1 MKQFKLL
8 ILLLVI
14 GFVGEAQ
21 INYLPIKSRYK
32 LIAGLFDST
41 LHIPSGTT
49 PSLRTGGY
57 SGSGAIFYKT
67 SDSTV
72 YVYTGTQWVSVK
84 GSGGGG
90 SADSTVFATLYRL
103 DTAKVAIRLSI
114 AGKLNISDT
123 AALVAGYTRLQRFTD
138 SLAAHTARFDGVTSS
153 LATKLNISD
162 TANMRPRLY
171 AGSNV
176 TITGTYP
183 NLTIASTGSGS
194 SDTSTFI
201 VDTTKKR
208 LAEVIGTDT
217 VRLKSIEVEIAGE
230 PAIYVET
237 DSTLKVTIPQFDSE
251 IKGVVPAST
260 GTTTDFLRADGTW
273 AEPAGGGGSTDTIP
287 YSHNPSDWL
296 VSLPHRTVPYF
307 YTSGLVG
314 DPTGSYYES
323 SMYTPT
329 PVHITN
335 GTNKGKIFVV
345 TKGDFSRK
353 LFGWISSDRGFSW
366 DTTGVVLAKSTSGFD
381 KSGVSMAH
389 MIYDSLTNVIHM
401 WYMGYSDSLYP
412 SVFGVGYATASGDA
426 PSTFTKQGQVL
437 SGENFRVQMGMPH
450 KTGYLKVSSVVK
462 GRETGKYYFHGSYWL
477 GNGTTWTDSTI
488 RLWQGVSATIN
499 GNIDSSQQIL
509 APIGT
514 HTLLENPTVWY
525 GDDGNYWMIHTNGY
539 TDLNG
544 GIDSVQYLQTAKSPS
559 LKNPSWTVQPG
570 IVLYPTKDSTWMG
583 KRVYNAQL
591 LKNTSDYYDR
601 PISLLHDSLGRGV
614 SNMYETQWMLFY
626 SASYPNSYHDQ
637 SSIIRLTP
645 QRPDLYTASVGFNGN
660 IPNIVQKNGSIQ
672 VNIPFSD
679 TTKRWSGGIT
689 WDQLRDL
696 YRSVKTGTMGQLA
709 YYDSSLRRVRG
720 LPTFSVSVGSYPTF
734 TFGAAGYNAA
744 IVYFRNGVGTTGM
757 ISEDGGMNY
766 YGSSTYMSHIWRDKI
781 SGGIVLGKMW
791 SSSGSPF
798 AYFPGKTVFGS
809 TVQATSHLQTD
820 KTFAGIMSAAKTSAY
835 TIADD
840 YSIPCNATSAA
851 FTVTLPQAIGC
862 PGRIYIIK
870 KIDASGNAVTV
881 QGSGSEPI
889 DASNTYALASQW
901 KYVVVQS
908 TGSATTG
915 WYIIGGN

>member
-1 MKQFKLL
+1 MKKIFLL
-8 ILLLVI
+8 ISFLAAFFVSNAQYPVVQFLGRDSALVDSR
-14 GFVGEAQ
+14 GGLKARL
-21 INYLPIKSRYK
+21 INYAFTDTTQANTQRISQYPGALIYTTSGGDK
-32 LIAGLFDST
+32 LWLRSADAT
-41 LHIPSGTT
+41 LWTRVGTT
-49 PSLRTGGY
+49 
-57 SGSGAIFYKT
+57 
-67 SDSTV
+67 
-72 YVYTGTQWVSVK
+72 
-84 GSGGGG
+84 GGGG
-90 SADSTVFATLYRL
+90 SGIVSLGTSAYGLTIQNDSTYKADTNQLSTRL
-103 DTAKVAIRLSI
+103 WRQKGIDSVQGNVNL
-114 AGKLNISDT
+114 KLNIT
-123 AALVAGYTRLQRFTD
+123 
-138 SLAAHTARFDGVTSS
+138 
-153 LATKLNISD
+153 D

-171 AGSNV
+171 AGSNI
-176 TITGTYP
+176 TISGTYP
-183 NLTIASTGSGS
+183 NLTIASSGGGGV
-194 SDTSTFI
+194 SDTSVFI
-201 VDTTKKR
+201 VDTLYNR
-208 LAEVIGTDT
+208 IADVINVDSI
-217 VRLKSIEVEIAGE
+217 RLKSLAVEVTTGQTAVYE
-230 PAIYVET
+230 ET

-251 IKGVVPAST
+251 IYGVVPPST

-307 YTSGLVG
+307 YTSGVDG

-345 TKGDFSRK
+345 TKGDFNRK
-353 LFGWISSDRGFSW
+353 LFGWISSDKGFSW
-366 DTTGVVLAKSTSGFD
+366 DTTGTVLDKSATGFD

-477 GNGTTWTDSTI
+477 GNATTWPDSTI
-488 RLWQGVSATIN
+488 RLWQGVSSTIN

-509 APIGT
+509 APTGT

-544 GIDSVQYLQTAKSPS
+544 GIDSVQYLQTAKSAS

-591 LKNTSDYYDR
+591 LKNTSGYYDR

-720 LPTFSVSVGSYPTF
+720 LPTFSVTVGSYPTF
-734 TFGAAGYNAA
+734 TFGAAGYYSAS
-744 IVYFRNGVGTTGM
+744 VYFRNNVGTTGM
-757 ISEDGGMNY
+757 ISEDAGMNY
-766 YGSSTYMSHIWRDKI
+766 YGSSTYMSHYFRDKV
-781 SGGIVLGKMW
+781 SDGIILARLF
-791 SSSGSPF
+791 SYSGSAY
-798 AYFPGKTVFGS
+798 AYFTGKNVFGS
-809 TVQATSHLQTD
+809 NATATSHLQTD

-840 YSIPCNATSAA
+840 YSIPCDATS
-851 FTVTLPQAIGC
+851 LPSRVLFQ
-862 PGRIYIIK
+862 P
-870 KIDASGNAVTV
+870 
-881 QGSGSEPI
+881 
-889 DASNTYALASQW
+889 
-901 KYVVVQS
+901 VQS
-908 TGSATTG
+908 A
-915 WYIIGGN
+915 

>member
-1 MKQFKLL
+1 MILINLNNSPLYTAIRMKKL
-8 ILLLVI
+8 ILLVMIVLGLQTVQAQTNNFIPYRSKVRYIGVGADSSFYIPWKDTTFTPFNMGFMTRRPQDSLVYI
-14 GFVGEAQ
+14 G
-21 INYLPIKSRYK
+21 IKTT
-32 LIAGLFDST
+32 AGGKHWDL
-41 LHIPSGTT
+41 LGNWIGAVSG
-49 PSLRTGGY
+49 
-57 SGSGAIFYKT
+57 GS
-67 SDSTV
+67 
-72 YVYTGTQWVSVK
+72 
-84 GSGGGG
+84 SGGGITQLWNTG
-90 SADSTVFATLYRL
+90 WGLIRLNDSTYLVDSMKVMTKYQSEKTRDSLITLINGKQATLVSG
-103 DTAKVAIRLSI
+103 T
-114 AGKLNISDT
+114 NIKT
-123 AALVAGYTRLQRFTD
+123 VNGN
-138 SLAAHTARFDGVTSS
+138 SL
-153 LATKLNISD
+153 L
-162 TANMRPRLY
+162 
-171 AGSNV
+171 
-176 TITGTYP
+176 
-183 NLTIASTGSGS
+183 GSGDLAIS
-194 SDTSTFI
+194 GGGASDTSTFI
-201 VDTTKKR
+201 VDT
-208 LAEVIGTDT
+208 LYNAIGEVIGTDT
-217 VRLKSIEVEIAGE
+217 VRLKSVRVQAGAVDIT
-230 PAIYVET
+230 PTTT
-237 DSTLKVTIPQFDSE
+237 DSTVSFNVPQFSISDY
-251 IKGVVPAST
+251 GVVPPASEVP
-260 GTTTDFLRADGTW
+260 TDVLYADGTW
-273 AEPAGGGGSTDTIP
+273 GPVSGGGSTDTIP
-287 YSHNPSDWL
+287 YSYNPADWL

-307 YTSGLVG
+307 YTSGVVG

-345 TKGDFSRK
+345 TKGDLNRK
-353 LFGWISSDRGFSW
+353 LFGWISSDKGFTW

-381 KSGVSMAH
+381 KDGVSMAH

-437 SGENFRVQMGMPH
+437 SGESFRVQMGMPH

-462 GRETGKYYFHGSYWL
+462 SREDNKYYFHGSYWL
-477 GNGTTWTDSTI
+477 GNGTTWSDSTI
-488 RLWQGVSATIN
+488 RLWQGKSATI
-499 GNIDSSQQIL
+499 GGLIDSSVQIL
-509 APIGT
+509 APTGT

-525 GDDGNYWMIHTNGY
+525 HDDGNYWMILTNGY

-559 LKNPSWTVQPG
+559 LTSPNWVVQPG
-570 IVLYPTKDSTWMG
+570 IVFYPTRDSTWMG

-591 LKNTSDYYDR
+591 LKNTSGYYDR

-614 SNMYETQWMLFY
+614 NNMYETQWMLFY

-645 QRPDLYTASVGFNGN
+645 QRSDLYTASVGFNGN

-672 VNIPFSD
+672 VNIPFAD

-720 LPTFSVSVGSYPTF
+720 LPTFSVTVGSYPTF
-734 TFGAAGYNAA
+734 TFGAAGYSAA
-744 IVYFRNGVGTTGM
+744 SVYFRNGVGTTGM

-766 YGSSTYMSHIWRDKI
+766 YGSSTYMSHYFRDKI
-781 SGGIVLGKMW
+781 SGGIVLARLF
-791 SSSGSPF
+791 SSSGSAY
-798 AYFPGKTVFGS
+798 AYFTGKNVFGS
-809 TVQATSHLQTD
+809 NATATSHLQTD
-820 KTFAGIMSAAKTSAY
+820 KTFAGIMAAAKTSAY

-840 YSIPCNATSAA
+840 YSIPCDATSAA
-851 FTVTLPQAIGC
+851 FTVTLPQANGC

-881 QGSGSEPI
+881 DGSGTEPI
-889 DASNTYALASQW
+889 DGALTLDLATQW
-901 KYVVVQS
+901 KYVVIQS